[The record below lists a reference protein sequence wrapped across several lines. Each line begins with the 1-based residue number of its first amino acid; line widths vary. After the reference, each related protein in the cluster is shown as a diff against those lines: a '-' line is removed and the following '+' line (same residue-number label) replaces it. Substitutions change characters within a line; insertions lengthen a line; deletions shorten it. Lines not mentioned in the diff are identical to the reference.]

1 MSTYSKWY
9 NSLSR
14 IIANHY
20 AHCSRGELAEAC
32 FRAGYEAGKP
42 NEYKFIPQTVC
53 VQEGTVINITD
64 GDFRGKWVSTKEGW
78 VPYKLTPSEQH
89 ENHTSNTGVIFL

>member
-20 AHCSRGELAEAC
+20 THCSRQELAEAC
-32 FRAGYEAGKP
+32 FKAGYEAGKP
-42 NEYKFIPQTVC
+42 KEYEDIPQTVC
-53 VQEGTVINITD
+53 VKEGTVINISD
-64 GDFRGKWVSTKEGW
+64 GPNRGRWVSTKEGW
-78 VPYKLTPSEQH
+78 VPYKLLPEDPK
-89 ENHTSNTGVIFL
+89 

>member
-1 MSTYSKWY
+1 MNTYSEWY

-20 AHCSRGELAEAC
+20 SRCSRQELAEAC

-42 NEYKFIPQTVC
+42 NEYKFVPQTAC
-53 VQEGTVINITD
+53 VKEGTVINIAD
-64 GDFRGKWVSTKEGW
+64 GDFPGKLVSTKEGW
-78 VPYKLTPSEQH
+78 GPLK
-89 ENHTSNTGVIFL
+89 

>member
-1 MSTYSKWY
+1 MNTYSAWY

-20 AHCSRGELAEAC
+20 ANCSRDELAEAC

-42 NEYKFIPQTVC
+42 KEYEDIPQTVC
-53 VQEGTVINITD
+53 VQEGTVINIAD
-64 GDFRGKWVSTKEGW
+64 GDSRGKWVSTKEGW
-78 VPYKLTPSEQH
+78 APYKLLQED
-89 ENHTSNTGVIFL
+89 VK